1 MRVIPYIWAHLRGRA
16 ARSVALL
23 LGVLVATSGFTV
35 LTGAT
40 DTARL
45 AVPGGVNRSA
55 TATYQVLVRPKGSR
69 TRLEDDRQKVRPNS
83 LSGIYGGITADQAAR
98 TPGLDGVHR

>member
-1 MRVIPYIWAHLRGRA
+1 MVPLALSQCRGQSDCVIPFIWAHLRGRA

-23 LGVLVATSGFTV
+23 LGVLVATTGFTV

-45 AVPGGVNRSA
+45 EVTGEVNRSA
-55 TATYQVLVRPKGSR
+55 DAAYQVLVRPTGSR
-69 TRLEDDRQKVRPNS
+69 TKLENDRQKVRPNA
-83 LSGIYGGITADQAAR
+83 LSGIYGGITA
-98 TPGLDGVHR
+98 